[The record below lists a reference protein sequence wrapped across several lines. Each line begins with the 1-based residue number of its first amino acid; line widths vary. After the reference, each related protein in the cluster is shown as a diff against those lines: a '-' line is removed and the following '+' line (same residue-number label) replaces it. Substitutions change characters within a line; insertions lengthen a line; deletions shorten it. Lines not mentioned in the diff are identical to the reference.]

1 MNTSTNETASINHQ
15 EIFDTSCK
23 KLGERLNSVENA
35 LLCYAAYVAYNT
47 MHPATTQGKGNSSD
61 RDATIPAFRNAA
73 AEKSGVA
80 VSTIDALLQVG
91 KAMGPLPEEVKQ
103 ALKSSHLGS
112 WTTGLRKLATSKFDK
127 TRAEIITKFAKE
139 EKVGLEP
146 ALKNLKETLG
156 IKEKSHE
163 DDKVQ
168 IAVKVAAPTKQ
179 AEKST
184 GKANESSQQPAA
196 NDSFEMQVGPFLV
209 QIVVKS
215 GEKEEVKALLLQ
227 WEVASL
233 PPAPE
238 SGVSAIGTG

>member
-1 MNTSTNETASINHQ
+1 MTTINNDTASTNHQ

-47 MHPATTQGKGNSSD
+47 MHPETMQGKGNSSD
-61 RDATIPAFRNAA
+61 RDASIPAFRNAA

-91 KAMGPLPEEVKQ
+91 RAMGPLPEEVKD

-127 TRAEIITKFAKE
+127 TRASIITKFAE
-139 EKVGLEP
+139 AEKVDAEE
-146 ALKNLKETLG
+146 ALKSLKETLG
-156 IKEKSHE
+156 IKEKSQG
-163 DDKVQ
+163 DDTVQVAAKV
-168 IAVKVAAPTKQ
+168 APTKQ

-184 GKANESSQQPAA
+184 GKPNESSQQPAA
-196 NDSFEMQVGPFLV
+196 NDSFDMQVGPFHV
-209 QIVVKS
+209 RIMVKAE
-215 GEKEEVKALLLQ
+215 EKEQVEALLKWASDNAPAGLLPQ
-227 WEVASL
+227 SSEVPGQA
-233 PPAPE
+233 A
-238 SGVSAIGTG
+238 